1 MPYSSGEGKAWVAEV
16 ATRLRPATVL
26 DVGAG
31 AGAYA
36 SLLRPLL
43 PDARLVALEVWEPYV
58 YRFGLHRLY
67 DEVLVGDARTLPLP
81 SVDLVVLGD
90 VVEHMAEDEAV
101 ALWARCRAAGRH
113 VVLSLPVVHYP
124 QGPCE
129 GNPHEEHVV
138 DDWSHERVL
147 ATFPGIVESRTY
159 TEIGVYLAAATIPDA
174 DGRVALS
181 GGDGA
186 PADLAVPGAL

>member
-1 MPYSSGEGKAWVAEV
+1 MPYSSGEGKAWVAALAAALE
-16 ATRLRPATVL
+16 PASVL

-31 AGAYA
+31 AGSYA
-36 SLLRPLL
+36 RLLRPLL
-43 PDARLVALEVWEPYV
+43 PQARLVALEVWEPYV
-58 YRFGLHRLY
+58 YRFGLHQLY
-67 DEVLVGDARTLPLP
+67 DEVLVGDARTTPLP

-101 ALWARCRAAGRH
+101 ALWARCRAAGRQ

-138 DDWSHERVL
+138 DDWSHDRVL
-147 ATFPGIVESRTY
+147 AAFEGIASSRTY
-159 TEIGVYLAAATIPDA
+159 TEIGVYSTATI
-174 DGRVALS
+174 
-181 GGDGA
+181 
-186 PADLAVPGAL
+186 